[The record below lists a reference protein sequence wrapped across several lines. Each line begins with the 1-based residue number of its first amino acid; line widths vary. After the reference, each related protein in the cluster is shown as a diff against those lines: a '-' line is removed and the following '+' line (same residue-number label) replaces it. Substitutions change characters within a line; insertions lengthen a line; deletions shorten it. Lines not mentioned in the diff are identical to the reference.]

1 VILAVEVLLVDTP
14 GDLVPGALG
23 QQQPADHGLLG
34 FYRMRRQL
42 GFGHLRFTRQEWKA
56 SLRKALDKEKD
67 SSLTG
72 KKKKTSPQMNAN
84 TGQ

>member
-1 VILAVEVLLVDTP
+1 
-14 GDLVPGALG
+14 
-23 QQQPADHGLLG
+23 
-34 FYRMRRQL
+34 MRRQL